1 MATIEAEPNARARVA
16 WWVLGGLAA
25 IAVLLVALHYFTQPP
40 QMGVDDDVFKTVD
53 ALYTAVRMKD
63 EVKLGQCEKRL
74 HSHRDAGKLPESP
87 AAFLDGIIA
96 KARAGKWDSATE
108 RLYDFM
114 LAQRRE
120 GRETHE
126 SPKPNTPKK
135 TATR

>member
-1 MATIEAEPNARARVA
+1 MSAKMTRSNLMCRTRLRRALDCV
-16 WWVLGGLAA
+16 
-25 IAVLLVALHYFTQPP
+25 
-40 QMGVDDDVFKTVD
+40 MS
-53 ALYTAVRMKD
+53 
-63 EVKLGQCEKRL
+63 EQCEKRL
-74 HSHRDAGKLPESP
+74 HSHREAGKLPESP

-126 SPKPNTPKK
+126 SPKPSHAKK
-135 TATR
+135 SATR

>member
-1 MATIEAEPNARARVA
+1 MTTTEAEPNARARVA

-25 IAVLLVALHYFTQPP
+25 IAVLLVALRYFTQPP

-63 EVKLGQCEKRL
+63 EVKLGQCEQRL
-74 HSHRDAGKLPESP
+74 HAHRDAGKLPESP

-96 KARAGKWDSATE
+96 KARSGKWDSATE

-126 SPKPNTPKK
+126 SPKPSQAKK
-135 TATR
+135 LATR